1 MTDRARIPSRE
12 ESIKQGSGMK
22 RSIWIFFAVGIIIS
36 AIGYFFY
43 DFHINYYIITSTGR
57 KVLTHSEYPYQ
68 LGGLFVIITGIVIL
82 AVGILKKAFSR
93 V

>member
-1 MTDRARIPSRE
+1 LTDQSRILFRE
-12 ESIKQGSGMK
+12 ESIKKGSGME
-22 RSIWIFFAVGIIIS
+22 RRVWIFFAVGIIIG

-43 DFHINYYIITSTGR
+43 DFHINYYIITATGR

-68 LGGLFVIITGIVIL
+68 LGGLFLIIAGIVIL
-82 AVGILKKAFSR
+82 AVGIVKKAFSR

>member
-1 MTDRARIPSRE
+1 MTDHARILFRE
-12 ESIKQGSGMK
+12 ENLKKGSGIE
-22 RSIWIFFAVGIIIS
+22 RPVWIFFAVGIIIC

-43 DFHINYYIITSTGR
+43 DFHINYYLINLGR

-68 LGGLFVIITGIVIL
+68 LGGLFLIITGIVIL